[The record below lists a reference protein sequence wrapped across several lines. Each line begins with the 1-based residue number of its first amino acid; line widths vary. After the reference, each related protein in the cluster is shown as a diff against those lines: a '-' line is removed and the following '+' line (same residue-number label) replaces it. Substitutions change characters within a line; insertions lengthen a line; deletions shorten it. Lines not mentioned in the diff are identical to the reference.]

1 MMGRLEQGLGIL
13 LILIILLDIFLTVL
27 YARIG
32 TSIIGSRVGRLI
44 WASFVKA
51 SKVFLIIHDRHPALS

>member
-13 LILIILLDIFLTVL
+13 LVLIILLDIFLTVL

-32 TSIIGSRVGRLI
+32 MDLPRLSGE
-44 WASFVKA
+44 ASAHLEACF
-51 SKVFLIIHDRHPALS
+51 SN